1 MRVEVQYEGETL
13 EVESSKP
20 ITISEVL
27 EKLEIPPSTVLAV
40 QGQTILPHTSLI
52 KDDSKLELVVV
63 SSGG

>member
-1 MRVEVQYEGETL
+1 M
-13 EVESSKP
+13 ESSKP

-40 QGQTILPHTSLI
+40 QGQTILPHTSII
-52 KDDSKLELVVV
+52 KDDAKLELVVV

>member
-40 QGQTILPHTSLI
+40 QGQTILPHTSII
-52 KDDSKLELVVV
+52 KDDATLELVVV